1 MGKWTS
7 SACVLIGIK
16 KSDLGNPEMKKFF
29 SLVHHLVENQTAL
42 FDVLKEQN
50 SLELLNKLSHY

>member
-1 MGKWTS
+1 
-7 SACVLIGIK
+7 
-16 KSDLGNPEMKKFF
+16 MKKFF